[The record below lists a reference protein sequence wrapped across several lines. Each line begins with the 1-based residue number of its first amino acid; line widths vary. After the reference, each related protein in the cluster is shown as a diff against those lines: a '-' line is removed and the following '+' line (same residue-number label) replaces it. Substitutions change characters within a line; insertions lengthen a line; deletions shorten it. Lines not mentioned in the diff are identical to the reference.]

1 MPAPMTFKE
10 FQSSLQEPHPVYL
23 LRTDQ
28 DYLKKKVF
36 ELCRSQ
42 VDEGARGFDWN
53 VFEAP
58 ADSGAEIVTAART
71 LPWMGKR
78 RWVFVRNAHQSGKE
92 VADYLKDPCSRT
104 VLVLEAAR
112 SAKGWPSNL
121 PSISMPKGASLK
133 QWILG
138 RVKKEGYQIDP
149 RAADSLLELVGEDLL
164 LLESE
169 LGKQFLYRMESKRIT
184 LDSVLEMTL
193 QAREYDIFALIEAIA
208 SGQASRAVQILNRLF
223 ESGITAP
230 AILSLLYWN
239 FRRLRAAR
247 EMLQAKVPFYE
258 VLKQLK
264 IWSYKGKEGQVRRQS
279 AKRLEGILILLRRSD
294 LLLKTTSAD
303 PRIHLE
309 RVIVDMCQAGSV

>member
-1 MPAPMTFKE
+1 MNFKE
-10 FQSSLQEPHPVYL
+10 FQDSLQDPHPVYL

-58 ADSGAEIVTAART
+58 ADSGAEIASAART
-71 LPWMGKR
+71 LPWLGKR
-78 RWVFVRNAHQSGKE
+78 RWVFVRNAHQGGE
-92 VADYLKDPCSRT
+92 ELAAYLKDPSSRT
-104 VLVLEAAR
+104 VLVLDAAR
-112 SAKGWPSNL
+112 SAKGWPSKL
-121 PSISMPKGASLK
+121 PRISMPQGASIK

-193 QAREYDIFALIEAIA
+193 QARQYDIFTLIEAIA
-208 SGQASRAVQILNRLF
+208 SEQACRALEILNRLF
-223 ESGITAP
+223 DSGSTAP
-230 AILSLLYWN
+230 AIISLLYWN
-239 FRRLRAAR
+239 FRRLRAAH
-247 EMLQAKVPFYE
+247 EMLQARVPFYQ
-258 VLKQLK
+258 VLRQLK

-279 AKRLEGILILLRRSD
+279 AQRLEGILILLRQAD
-294 LLLKTTSAD
+294 LLLKSTSAD

-309 RVIVDMCQAGSV
+309 RVIVDMCG